1 MISEFNYGQTRQIWP
16 YPFSLS
22 LYSTFKLFCC
32 CTFSLVFVHGNK
44 LMEGEDEL
52 PNCSTS
58 DAHQL
63 RWPAEWF
70 IGSPYCGA
78 VFCLIILTKS
88 GSSYKFHLFPF
99 AFRRTNTNRHEIL
112 SYRNDLL
119 EERNLKRQSFRYIL
133 WIRCSEKLANFAG
146 KQLRWILF

>member
-1 MISEFNYGQTRQIWP
+1 M
-16 YPFSLS
+16 
-22 LYSTFKLFCC
+22 
-32 CTFSLVFVHGNK
+32 HGNK
-44 LMEGEDEL
+44 LMEGEDEV
-52 PNCSTS
+52 PNYSTA

-88 GSSYKFHLFPF
+88 GSSYKFHLFHL

-119 EERNLKRQSFRYIL
+119 EERNFKRQSSRYIL
-133 WIRCSEKLANFAG
+133 
-146 KQLRWILF
+146 

>member
-52 PNCSTS
+52 PN
-58 DAHQL
+58 L